1 MIKGKLPDH
10 SVPSRTEKSNT
21 WGKGNN
27 KTPRA
32 DDATEKPTQEPYSC
46 FSREHF
52 RREKDIR
59 KRKPDLELSALNSLI
74 PLDSNGYKEETSIS
88 FQTTL
93 PVVAPVSHSTPSP
106 VLKWNGEEDQLVLVR
121 TDGGVRKEVSSDTP
135 DIGLALETVKPAAS
149 TGLIKI
155 SSNCKNN
162 LPDYPTHKS
171 DPESRKDMERHHSG
185 KQGFCTAGPGK
196 ESEMD
201 FF

>member
-1 MIKGKLPDH
+1 MITDPQVRKQGRTVPRRDRVIKGKLPDH

-106 VLKWNGEEDQLVLVR
+106 VLEWGR
-121 TDGGVRKEVSSDTP
+121 GPAS
-135 DIGLALETVKPAAS
+135 IGQNRRWS
-149 TGLIKI
+149 
-155 SSNCKNN
+155 
-162 LPDYPTHKS
+162 
-171 DPESRKDMERHHSG
+171 
-185 KQGFCTAGPGK
+185 
-196 ESEMD
+196 
-201 FF
+201 